1 MAFSLDLPNTEEIKQ
16 DVIEST
22 APTEQEV
29 VAIGNLVE
37 QQGNAIMHVNLDD
50 FGSRRE
56 ITSTIEEFGK
66 DVITKSESKNNL
78 MQRRLAS
85 YGSHSDTAVVAQNI
99 EDLSIKMQDLDPS
112 GIDFVKKG
120 AIGKLFNPVRR
131 YFEKYKTA
139 DKAIGDILDS
149 LDKGRRALKNDS
161 TTLELE
167 EVNMRNL
174 TKELNQKILTGTQ
187 LDEYLTA
194 QVETA
199 RANGEDPDKIKFVE
213 EEVLYPLRQR
223 IMDFQSLLAVN
234 QQGII
239 AMEVVRKNNN
249 ELIRS
254 VDRAKTVTVASLRTA
269 VTVAGALYD
278 QKIVLEKVTM
288 LNNTTNTMITTTSKM
303 LKEQGVAIQKQTSE
317 ATISVDTLKQAFA
330 DTFAALEDISNYKQQ
345 ALPIM
350 KATIA
355 EFRQLTEE
363 GESQLQRIEKTTDIF
378 DADGENVV
386 AIQD

>member
-22 APTEQEV
+22 APTKQEV
-29 VAIGNLVE
+29 AAIGNLVE
-37 QQGNAIMHVNLDD
+37 QQGNAIMQVNLDD

-85 YGSHSDTAVVAQNI
+85 YGSHSDTAVVAQSI

-120 AIGKLFNPVRR
+120 AMGKLFNPVRR

-199 RANGEDPDKIKFVE
+199 RTNGEDPDKIKFVE

-288 LNNTTNTMITTTSKM
+288 LNNTTNTMITATSKM
-303 LKEQGVAIQKQTSE
+303 LKEQGVAIQKQASE